1 MPSRRTNQR
10 RFVPHL
16 HAVPHLHPRPQEQ
29 SAHGHLPDGSRGG
42 RARDQ
47 SRSGRARSRSRRLSP
62 GSRGRRRHRIS
73 LANEEPRIS
82 RNAPPEALTEPP
94 DLPTLPG
101 PPNRLPNIVSIA
113 VVPSGSSS
121 SGRVGFAGADKKTLR
136 PATDLRRDSIIVS
149 EITSA
154 DDDTWFRLRQ
164 GLGHWSRAPPRI
176 PTRARATAPSH
187 IRCPYLDL
195 GRRWRP
201 PRWARPH
208 LDASDRPVGPSVQ
221 PR

>member
-1 MPSRRTNQR
+1 MPSRLTNQR

-16 HAVPHLHPRPQEQ
+16 HAAPHLHPRPQEQ

-82 RNAPPEALTEPP
+82 RNAPPEAFTEPP

-101 PPNRLPNIVSIA
+101 PPNRLPNIVSNA

-121 SGRVGFAGADKKTLR
+121 SGRVGFAGADKYQVDA
-136 PATDLRRDSIIVS
+136 ATDLRRDSDVS

-154 DDDTWFRLRQ
+154 DDDTGIASAKGW
-164 GLGHWSRAPPRI
+164 GTPPRR

-201 PRWARPH
+201 PRWARPR